1 MSLIEKIDKNRL
13 PRHVAIIMDGN
24 GRWAKAK
31 GKDRSFGHQEGV
43 VSVRKIMDAVTQ
55 LGLKYLTLYTFST
68 ENWNRPEEEVQALMS
83 LLVSAIHRETPDMMK
98 KNVRLTAIGD
108 LSRLREDAY
117 NTLQE
122 CIDTTSANTGTTL
135 VLALSYSSRWEITRA
150 ARQLAQEVLEQK
162 INPICQPEFARDL
175 LRAAKE
181 RGINTAIESMAC
193 VPWKNI
199 EMVLPYLDT
208 YLMDIKHT
216 NQEKHKQFTG
226 KPNGLALENA
236 RKVALSGQT
245 NLVIR
250 VPVVPTFN
258 DSVEE
263 IKSIASF
270 AATLPGVKKI
280 HLLPYHRL
288 GQDKYDWLGRE
299 YKLPEILPPE
309 PEHMELLKKA
319 VHSVCDLDCQI
330 GG

>member
-135 VLALSYSSRWEITRA
+135 VLALSYSSRWEITTA

-162 INPICQPEFARDL
+162 INPNDITEAMVSDHLTTKNIPDPDL
-175 LRAAKE
+175 LIRTGGEKRISNFLLWQLSYAEFFFTDVFWPDFREEELYEAILYYQQRE
-181 RGINTAIESMAC
+181 RR
-193 VPWKNI
+193 
-199 EMVLPYLDT
+199 
-208 YLMDIKHT
+208 
-216 NQEKHKQFTG
+216 FG
-226 KPNGLALENA
+226 KTSEQL
-236 RKVALSGQT
+236 
-245 NLVIR
+245 
-250 VPVVPTFN
+250 
-258 DSVEE
+258 
-263 IKSIASF
+263 
-270 AATLPGVKKI
+270 
-280 HLLPYHRL
+280 
-288 GQDKYDWLGRE
+288 
-299 YKLPEILPPE
+299 IL
-309 PEHMELLKKA
+309 
-319 VHSVCDLDCQI
+319 
-330 GG
+330 